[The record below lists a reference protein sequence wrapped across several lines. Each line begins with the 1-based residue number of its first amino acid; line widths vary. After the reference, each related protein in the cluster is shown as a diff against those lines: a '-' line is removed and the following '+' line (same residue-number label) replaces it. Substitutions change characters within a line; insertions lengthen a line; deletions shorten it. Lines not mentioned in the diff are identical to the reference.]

1 MFDLYIDTVQKE
13 NYVCVPVKRVV
24 RLPNIDYFLKCSLAK
39 TTLCYHLCDTQDMFV
54 AQVKKSR
61 FIKLLFYS
69 PSFAGTSSN
78 RTLSLN
84 LKEFGL
90 GASTALAEPA
100 IGRICSLIYFKV
112 LSLVEIVLR

>member
-1 MFDLYIDTVQKE
+1 LIKVKVYI
-13 NYVCVPVKRVV
+13 N
-24 RLPNIDYFLKCSLAK
+24 
-39 TTLCYHLCDTQDMFV
+39 
-54 AQVKKSR
+54 
-61 FIKLLFYS
+61 LLFGKGEFYS
-69 PSFAGTSSN
+69 PNFAGTSSS

-112 LSLVEIVLR
+112 LSLVEIVFR